1 MVLNNQWPFEHAG
14 RAFFLGLTE
23 QLVAAAEEML
33 HHVQPGESQW
43 SWEGGWAGGEDK
55 NSLCGSIRIV
65 FVWQDKNSLC
75 GRIRIVCVER

>member
-1 MVLNNQWPFEHAG
+1 MSTYCRLRFVRAQRMVLNNQWPFEHAG

-43 SWEGGWAGGEDK
+43 IPNGAGKEGGREGR
-55 NSLCGSIRIV
+55 IRIV
-65 FVWQDKNSLC
+65 FV
-75 GRIRIVCVER
+75 GV